1 MEVCKQQKK
10 GGQISDAIE
19 SAKSAVKLLPDRLDM
34 RKELARLYMRTKQ
47 WNLAEQTLQDVLLI
61 DKVKSDTLVILAQ
74 LRIIRKQPDQA
85 ESLLREAIIEG
96 TNSKGMQLELARAL
110 VAQGEDSKAK
120 MSEGVTILKR
130 LVETSPEWTRPK
142 SILKRL
148 EADAQAQFCLLYT
161 SPSPRDS

>member
-1 MEVCKQQKK
+1 MELSKKQKK
-10 GGQISDAIE
+10 DGQITGAIE

-120 MSEGVTILKR
+120 MSEGINILKG
-130 LVETSPEWTRPK
+130 LAELSPKWSRPK
-142 SILKRL
+142 SILKRI
-148 EADAQAQFCLLYT
+148 EAEAQ
-161 SPSPRDS
+161 SSGE